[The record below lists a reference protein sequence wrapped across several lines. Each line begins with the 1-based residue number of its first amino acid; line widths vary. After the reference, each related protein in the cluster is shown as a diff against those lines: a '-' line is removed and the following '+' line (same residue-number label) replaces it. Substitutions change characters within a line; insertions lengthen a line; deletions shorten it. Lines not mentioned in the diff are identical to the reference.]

1 MNYSSKNTISQQK
14 ADGPSDFLG
23 ITQSSGLDRHAVV
36 ELYQKTVGALCR
48 GDEKG
53 IGNQYVS
60 QDKCIINASCSETDH
75 LIRRLTPLEC
85 ERLQGFPDG
94 WTDIPG
100 ASDSARYKALGNS
113 VAIPCVEFIMSRI
126 AAAMRAA

>member
-1 MNYSSKNTISQQK
+1 MNYSRKNTISQQK
-14 ADGPSDFLG
+14 NDGQSYPLE
-23 ITQSSGLDRHAVV
+23 ITQSSGLDHHAVYSRQRV
-36 ELYQKTVGALCR
+36 DDFRENGVVSTQSARQHKDATDLVCQKA
-48 GDEKG
+48 EA
-53 IGNQYVS
+53 Y
-60 QDKCIINASCSETDH
+60 AY

-113 VAIPCVEFIMSRI
+113 VAIPCVEFIMGRI
-126 AAAMRAA
+126 ATALRAV